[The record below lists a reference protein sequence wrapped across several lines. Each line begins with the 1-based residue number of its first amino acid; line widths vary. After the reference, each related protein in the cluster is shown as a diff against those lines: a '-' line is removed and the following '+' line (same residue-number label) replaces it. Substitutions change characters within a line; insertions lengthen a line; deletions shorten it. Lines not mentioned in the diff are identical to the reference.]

1 MSAVTAAGTV
11 ELKKL
16 ERDDLIDE
24 VKYGRITP
32 AEAEVEAARLGLEPL
47 ASRPDPKKFN
57 VMGEAWWTLPMTVAW
72 IAWRDPQ
79 RVLDWY
85 DPYRAECLDW
95 HYTEW
100 RLGPDGLVFKG
111 HFLNE
116 RQRATLV
123 ALSLSEKYDI
133 ATGRKSAGPMAV
145 GEAKA
150 RLHKALQES
159 SLQATGIQNNGA
171 QRIVIP
177 DREWRDLKWVEE
189 KGRDFARYGLLSVAG
204 YSDIAFRQRSVL
216 ALWPERHH
224 VRLTNQLPPTVRP
237 DGPGDFPLY
246 CAAQWIATQGG
257 TRSFDSADTPIWDAA
272 FEELKAH
279 IASGH
284 VSVTGVRNGKPEKIE
299 GHIFSSALRVGHPF
313 SDEPLELIL
322 NDELYLSTCAYI
334 DAEHWHKGF
343 NDSLQARGGAEW
355 SKLTVLK
362 SEVAKCWP
370 FSDVKQEQNKAPAFR
385 TGAPG
390 RPTPI
395 HLIVVEH
402 RSRLASGKAEIS
414 VTAEAENLAD
424 WLKSTHPDA
433 PSLTPKT
440 IQNRIRAEHR
450 AAKSARK

>member
-1 MSAVTAAGTV
+1 MV
-11 ELKKL
+11 ELRKL
-16 ERDDLIDE
+16 GRDDLIDE
-24 VKYGRITP
+24 VKYGRMTP
-32 AEAEVEAARLGLEPL
+32 AEAEAEAARLGLEPL

-95 HYTEW
+95 HYREW
-100 RLGPDGLVFKG
+100 RLGPDGPVFKG

-123 ALSLSEKYDI
+123 LLSLSQ
-133 ATGRKSAGPMAV
+133 TGRKNPGPMTV
-145 GEAKA
+145 EEAKT
-150 RLHKALQES
+150 RLQRALQENT
-159 SLQATGIQNNGA
+159 LQATGIPNNGA

-177 DREWRDLKWVEE
+177 DHEWRDLKWTEE

-224 VRLTNQLPPTVRP
+224 VRPAAQLPPTVRP

-257 TRSFDSADTPIWDAA
+257 TRTFDPADTSIWDAA

-284 VSVTGVRNGKPEKIE
+284 VSVTGVRNGKPERIE
-299 GHIFSSALRVGHPF
+299 GHIFSSALRVGHPV
-313 SDEPLELIL
+313 SDEPLDLIL
-322 NDELYLSTCAYI
+322 NDELYLSTCVYI

-343 NDSLQARGGAEW
+343 NDSIQARDGIEW

-362 SEVAKCWP
+362 SEIAKCWP
-370 FSDVKQEQNKAPAFR
+370 FPDVTEGNNKTPVFR

-395 HLIVVEH
+395 HLIVAEH
-402 RSRLASGKAEIS
+402 RRRLANGEAEIL
-414 VTAEAENLAD
+414 VTAEAESLAD
-424 WLKSTHPDA
+424 WLKSTHPDV
-433 PSLTPKT
+433 PPLTPKT

-450 AAKSARK
+450 AAKNTRN